1 MKKSKPSKYLV
12 IAITFAILGIIS
24 FFLTIESA
32 QKPNIFG
39 ENQPHFAFLIAIQS
53 FFIIFSGISFGKWV
67 SLKKSMK

>member
-1 MKKSKPSKYLV
+1 MEKSKSNKYLG

-24 FFLTIESA
+24 FFLTIKSA

-39 ENQPHFAFLIAIQS
+39 GNQPPFSFFIALQS

-67 SLKKSMK
+67 SLKKRVK